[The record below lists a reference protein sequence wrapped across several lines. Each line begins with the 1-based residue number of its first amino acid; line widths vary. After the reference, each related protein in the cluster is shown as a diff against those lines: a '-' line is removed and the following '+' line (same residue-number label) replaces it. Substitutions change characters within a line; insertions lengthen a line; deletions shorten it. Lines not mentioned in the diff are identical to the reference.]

1 MLPKKHTLTSFREI
15 GGAEGLLAA
24 YQLGER
30 DFTQVNL
37 ENADLSQANLTEINL
52 EKANLKGANLSK
64 TNLSKANLIEADL
77 RGANLTQTNLRSAH
91 LNGSDLRQ
99 AVIKEVDWYRA
110 NLSWANLSEQDLRGA
125 NLARVDLQG
134 TDLSAANLSEA
145 NLNEAKLDAANLKG
159 AILVGAN
166 LCYAYMPR
174 VQLVQAD
181 LREAELVRADLTAAN
196 LEQCVL
202 DRANLERVRLRK
214 AQLQQASLQ
223 KVYLQEG
230 QLQSANLTNAN
241 LQKVYLQEGQLQAA
255 NLTNANLQKADL
267 SKAELEGA
275 ILTQADLRGA
285 EIAQAKQA
293 NLELAILGELN
304 EVIKQSLHL
313 ELNQLWGSSFAFSPD
328 GEMLAYTDW
337 NEKIILV
344 NPNTGQQINQI
355 DLQSEP
361 VVSVVFSAD
370 GQNLC
375 ESFYVNELK
384 LWNPMT
390 GELIQNLKNHSAN
403 LTSFV
408 FNASFAFG
416 GNAKGVAMMGT
427 GEPFEVF
434 DVGHETRTLKGY
446 SSGILTQAHSP
457 DGKFT
462 ARSAPDLDGQI
473 ELLDR
478 QTAKQICLLT
488 GHRAAVQSL
497 AFSPDSQTLASKSA
511 EDFKL
516 WQVTQRKETYSCLR
530 SQRTYYPNIAF
541 TQANNQSNPALISS
555 DFYGDFFERRKVALA
570 RDDREKWNSRGG
582 GSSSVVHVA
591 ISADGKV
598 LLRRYNDQP
607 VQLWNLQTGE
617 ELGVVNLGAEYAN
630 PLALNSTGSMLA
642 AVELGQIALWDVKTN
657 KMIYSFTHDSEWIK
671 QIVFSPDD
679 RILASGGYDHTIK
692 LWNVQTNC
700 EIKTLETYSSIMDL
714 AFSPSETIL
723 ASVSSDGTIRLWDL
737 ETMEEIH
744 SFKSDQQ
751 TVMDNLINLKFSPDG
766 KLLAS
771 SNKNSLRLWKLTR
784 TSQL

>member
-1 MLPKKHTLTSFREI
+1 MLPENQVQTTKTSALKSFREI

-37 ENADLSQANLTEINL
+37 ENTDLSQANLTGINL

-77 RGANLTQTNLRSAH
+77 RGANLTQTNLRCAH

-99 AVIKEVDWYRA
+99 AVIKRVDFYRA

-134 TDLSAANLSEA
+134 ADLSAANLSEA

-159 AILVGAN
+159 AVLTRAN
-166 LCYAYMPR
+166 LNYAYMPR

-181 LREAELVRADLTAAN
+181 LQKAELVRADLTAAN

-214 AQLQQASLQ
+214 ARLQQASLQ

-230 QLQSANLTNAN
+230 
-241 LQKVYLQEGQLQAA
+241 KLQAA
-255 NLTNANLQKADL
+255 NLTDANLQKADL
-267 SKAELEGA
+267 SKTELEGA
-275 ILTQADLRGA
+275 ILTRADLRGA

-313 ELNQLWGSSFAFSPD
+313 ELNKLWGSSFAFSPD
-328 GEMLAYTDW
+328 GEMLVYTDW

-370 GQNLC
+370 GQTLC
-375 ESFYVNELK
+375 ESLYVNELK
-384 LWNPMT
+384 LWNPLT
-390 GELIQNLKNHSAN
+390 GALIQNLKNHSAN
-403 LTSFV
+403 YTSFV
-408 FNASFAFG
+408 LDASFVFD
-416 GNAKGVAMMGT
+416 GNAKGVGMMGT
-427 GEPFEVF
+427 GEPFEIF

-457 DGKFT
+457 DGQFT
-462 ARSAPDLDGQI
+462 ARSAPDVNGQI

-478 QTAKQICLLT
+478 QTGKQICLLT
-488 GHRAAVQSL
+488 GHTAAVQSL
-497 AFSPDSQTLASKSA
+497 AFSSDSQTLASKSA

-516 WQVTQRKETYSCLR
+516 WRVSIKKETYSCLR
-530 SQRTYYPNIAF
+530 SQRMNYPNIVF
-541 TQANNQSNPALISS
+541 TQANHQSNPALISS
-555 DFYGDFFERRKVALA
+555 DFYASFEERKAA
-570 RDDREKWNSRGG
+570 RGQTDREKWNSG
-582 GSSSVVHVA
+582 GSGWSCGSDVTQ
-591 ISADGKV
+591 STDGKV
-598 LLRRYNDQP
+598 LARCYYKQP

-617 ELGVVNLGAEYAN
+617 ELGVVNLDGDYGF
-630 PLALNSTGSMLA
+630 PLALNSTGTMLA
-642 AVELGQIALWDVKTN
+642 AVDRGKIALWDVKTN
-657 KMIYSFTHDSEWIK
+657 KMINSFTHDSEWIK

-679 RILASGGYDHTIK
+679 RILASGGNYQTIQ
-692 LWNVQTNC
+692 LWNLQANC
-700 EIKTLETYSSIMDL
+700 EIKTLRDYACIQAL
-714 AFSPSETIL
+714 AFSPLEPIL
-723 ASVSSDGTIRLWDL
+723 ASANQDNTIRLWDL

-744 SFKSDQQ
+744 SFKTDQQ
-751 TVMDNLINLKFSPDG
+751 EVINLKFSPDG

-771 SNKNSLRLWKLTR
+771 SNKNSIRLWKLKR
-784 TSQL
+784 TTQL